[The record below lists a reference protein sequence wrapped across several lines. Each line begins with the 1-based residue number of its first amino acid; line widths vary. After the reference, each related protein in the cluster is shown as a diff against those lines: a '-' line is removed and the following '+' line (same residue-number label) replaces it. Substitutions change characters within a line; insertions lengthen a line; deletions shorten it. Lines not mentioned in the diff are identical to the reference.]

1 MVAST
6 AILMALHP
14 SVPADTVRGLIE
26 AAKTRPQMIAN
37 YGSAGTGTVF
47 HLTGELFKQL
57 AGLQLQH
64 VPYRGGAPTV
74 SALLAGE
81 IPLAFETMLV
91 LQPHVRAGTL
101 RALAVT
107 SPAAQRY
114 HARHP
119 DHCGGRVPGVG
130 CGQFVRPVCTLR
142 NARPSGRDDAGA
154 TPSTTALPA
163 TFDEYDSAR
172 IWQQWLSRWAAEAGS
187 AGVGLLHPH
196 APPSASR
203 PDRLSLHNRERGSP
217 MKNRKRQ
224 ICTSGSVSDE
234 DGPPPHLPGRRKFLH
249 IAAGA
254 AVFSTASHVARAQAY
269 PSRPITIVVGYARR
283 RPD

>member
-130 CGQFVRPVCTLR
+130 CGQFVRPVCTLGTR
-142 NARPSGRDDAGA
+142 AHLVAMMQGPLRLLRHYRQHSTNTMVCSRRTDLAAMAVAVGRG
-154 TPSTTALPA
+154 
-163 TFDEYDSAR
+163 
-172 IWQQWLSRWAAEAGS
+172 SRLRWRRFT
-187 AGVGLLHPH
+187 
-196 APPSASR
+196 APPCATLCQ
-203 PDRLSLHNRERGSP
+203 PPGS
-217 MKNRKRQ
+217 
-224 ICTSGSVSDE
+224 SV
-234 DGPPPHLPGRRKFLH
+234 
-249 IAAGA
+249 
-254 AVFSTASHVARAQAY
+254 VT
-269 PSRPITIVVGYARR
+269 
-283 RPD
+283 

>member
-1 MVAST
+1 VNDFAPITMVAST

-163 TFDEYDSAR
+163 TFDEYDGMLKAHGSGSNGCRGGPRKPAPLASVYCTPMRHPLPAAR
-172 IWQQWLSRWAAEAGS
+172 IVCRY
-187 AGVGLLHPH
+187 
-196 APPSASR
+196 
-203 PDRLSLHNRERGSP
+203 
-217 MKNRKRQ
+217 
-224 ICTSGSVSDE
+224 I
-234 DGPPPHLPGRRKFLH
+234 
-249 IAAGA
+249 
-254 AVFSTASHVARAQAY
+254 TASGAL
-269 PSRPITIVVGYARR
+269 P
-283 RPD
+283 